1 MDIKIRRKGKGNAR
15 FFNAYILFK
24 ILDQLLSVN
33 IKDIDRFPQAAFFQ
47 DFFPRDIGGPYD
59 ADFPNMKTRTM
70 DQEPKESKGNQ
81 EGKER
86 AAVDSELALLAVG
99 GYERKSWQVNP
110 YFNKREDFVGSGLPS
125 FLVCRLDGLTPDTC
139 MRLVAEPANVEKKGL
154 WGWAVVDRGGP
165 YAQGD
170 RWLDDVFERV
180 REAGIP
186 AYLDDWPQTLPEK
199 FPLSRDT
206 ALYCGWYAG
215 NANGPFSD
223 PSFRFRPGAI
233 AMHLHSFSA
242 ADFKVPGRGWSSAL
256 LEKGAAVTVG
266 NVYEPFLG
274 ACHRFDI
281 FVDRLLDGYTVAE
294 ASWMSMPV
302 LSWQGLVFGDPL
314 YRPYARMKDM
324 DVEPTEED
332 RYFQGWWASSVQF
345 GDRWKDRSARL
356 MESARKAPFSCL
368 YEALALE
375 CLYRKEPARAGEL
388 LSSAL
393 DGAADA
399 RTRARLLLEILMAE
413 RARGGNKAF
422 LQRADGIRGLMS
434 SSAFLPALEEWLA
447 RVAPPPDPPEK

>member
-1 MDIKIRRKGKGNAR
+1 M
-15 FFNAYILFK
+15 
-24 ILDQLLSVN
+24 
-33 IKDIDRFPQAAFFQ
+33 
-47 DFFPRDIGGPYD
+47 
-59 ADFPNMKTRTM
+59 
-70 DQEPKESKGNQ
+70 
-81 EGKER
+81 
-86 AAVDSELALLAVG
+86 
-99 GYERKSWQVNP
+99 
-110 YFNKREDFVGSGLPS
+110 
-125 FLVCRLDGLTPDTC
+125 
-139 MRLVAEPANVEKKGL
+139 
-154 WGWAVVDRGGP
+154 
-165 YAQGD
+165 
-170 RWLDDVFERV
+170 
-180 REAGIP
+180 
-186 AYLDDWPQTLPEK
+186 
-199 FPLSRDT
+199 
-206 ALYCGWYAG
+206 
-215 NANGPFSD
+215 
-223 PSFRFRPGAI
+223 
-233 AMHLHSFSA
+233 
-242 ADFKVPGRGWSSAL
+242 
-256 LEKGAAVTVG
+256 
-266 NVYEPFLG
+266 
-274 ACHRFDI
+274 
-281 FVDRLLDGYTVAE
+281 DRLLDGYTVAE

-302 LSWQGLVFGDPL
+302 LSWQGVVFGDPL

>member
-1 MDIKIRRKGKGNAR
+1 MEQNKQRIVVKVGTSTLTHNSGA
-15 FFNAYILFK
+15 
-24 ILDQLLSVN
+24 
-33 IKDIDRFPQAAFFQ
+33 
-47 DFFPRDIGGPYD
+47 
-59 ADFPNMKTRTM
+59 
-70 DQEPKESKGNQ
+70 
-81 EGKER
+81 
-86 AAVDSELALLAVG
+86 LALWSMEHLVRTLADLQGMGHEVI
-99 GYERKSWQVNP
+99 
-110 YFNKREDFVGSGLPS
+110 
-125 FLVCRLDGLTPDTC
+125 LV
-139 MRLVAEPANVEKKGL
+139 
-154 WGWAVVDRGGP
+154 
-165 YAQGD
+165 
-170 RWLDDVFERV
+170 
-180 REAGIP
+180 
-186 AYLDDWPQTLPEK
+186 
-199 FPLSRDT
+199 S
-206 ALYCGWYAG
+206 
-215 NANGPFSD
+215 S
-223 PSFRFRPGAI
+223 GAI
-233 AMHLHSFSA
+233 AVGTAKLGLSERPKELRMKQAAAAVGQCRMMHIYDKFFSEYNRSMA
-242 ADFKVPGRGWSSAL
+242 QILRTGDDVEDPERAEHLSNTFSAL